1 MNGAGARSESGMH
14 RLELTER
21 RDMHRRV
28 WLAVAML
35 AAGASLLVA
44 ASFASASAGSSHAFK
59 KGGIWKYGVT
69 GASVQVDQQ
78 LAYVTTA
85 WWLEYATA
93 AKLYNYPDR
102 NGPAGAKLVPEV
114 ASKFTVS
121 GNGRV
126 YTFTIRKGFRFSDG
140 SAVTARNFKRAI
152 DRTANK
158 QLASPG
164 APFITDS
171 NGTNI
176 VGAKKVNDGKATS
189 VSGVRAKGNKL
200 TVRLTKAD
208 GTFMAKIT
216 MPFFQATSTK
226 LPLTKEVVNVNKTNM
241 PSAGPYYMTRN
252 DPDKLTQ
259 IRQNPFWKKG
269 PGRNRPRNLAG
280 LDVQWNLNEQTLFN
294 QTIANQID
302 EDPAMPAAEVQGV
315 AKKYGVNKTRF
326 WSKSQNCTGY
336 LPFNTSRSL
345 FKGNTS
351 LRQAINYVIDRKSFV
366 SQAGPYAG
374 NPWTHIFNPGV
385 PGWKNVSIYKQN
397 LSKARKLAKG
407 HFKTGKINLGYR
419 SSGTINPAQA
429 QIVRRDLIR
438 LGFKAGN
445 ITMKPFS
452 GADIYDAMGKRS
464 TDLDMG
470 TSMGWCSDYPD
481 PYDWI
486 NILLYGKSIQA
497 ENNVNYS
504 YFNSPK
510 WNRKMELAARLVG
523 PKRLAVYGNLDLSI
537 MKQAAPMAIER
548 TYNNRYVFSNRVNP
562 KSLVYQGIYQD
573 FSIPAM
579 ALK

>member
-1 MNGAGARSESGMH
+1 
-14 RLELTER
+14 
-21 RDMHRRV
+21 
-28 WLAVAML
+28 ML
-35 AAGASLLVA
+35 VAGASLLVA
-44 ASFASASAGSSHAFK
+44 ASFASASGGSSNAFK
-59 KGGIWKYGVT
+59 KGGIWRYGTT
-69 GASVQVDQQ
+69 GASTQVDPQ

-102 NGPAGAKLVPEV
+102 GGPAGSKLGPEV

-121 GNGRV
+121 RNGRR

-140 SAVTARNFKRAI
+140 SAVTARSFKRAI

-164 APFITDS
+164 AQFITDK

-176 VGAKKVNDGKATS
+176 VGALKVNNGQANS
-189 VSGVRAKGNKL
+189 VSGAVARGNKL
-200 TVRLTKAD
+200 IVSLTKAD

-216 MPFFQATSTK
+216 MPFFQATSSK
-226 LPLTKEVVNVNKTNM
+226 LPLNKEVVNVNSTNL

-259 IRQNPFWKKG
+259 IRQNKFWKKG
-269 PGRNRPRNLAG
+269 PGRKRPRNLKG
-280 LDVQWNLNEQTLFN
+280 LDVQWNLNEQTAFN
-294 QTIANQID
+294 QTIANQLD
-302 EDPAMPAAEVQGV
+302 EGPLPAAEVQGV

-326 WSKSQNCTGY
+326 WTKPINCTGY

-345 FKGNTS
+345 FAGNVS
-351 LRQAINYVIDRKSFV
+351 LRKAINYVVNRKDYV
-366 SQAGPYAG
+366 SQAGPFAG
-374 NPWTHIFNPGV
+374 QAWTHIFNPGV
-385 PGWKNVSIYKQN
+385 PGWRNVSIYKQN
-397 LSKARKLAKG
+397 VSQARKLAKG
-407 HFKTGKINLGYR
+407 HFKSGKINVGYR
-419 SSGTINPAQA
+419 SSGTINPAQG

-438 LGFKAGN
+438 LGFKANN
-445 ITMKPFS
+445 INMKPFS
-452 GADIYDAMGKRS
+452 GADIYDAMGKRN
-464 TDLDMG
+464 TDLDLG
-470 TSMGWCSDYPD
+470 VSMGWCSDYPD

-510 WNRKMELAARLVG
+510 WNKRMEAAARLVG
-523 PKRLAVYGNLDLSI
+523 PKRLRVYGQLDLDI

-548 TYNNRYVFSNRVNP
+548 TYNNRYIFSNRVNP
-562 KSLVYQGIYQD
+562 KSLIYQGIYQD
-573 FSIPAM
+573 WSIPAL

>member
-1 MNGAGARSESGMH
+1 
-14 RLELTER
+14 
-21 RDMHRRV
+21 MHRRL
-28 WLAVAML
+28 WLAVLML
-35 AAGASLLVA
+35 VAGASLLVA
-44 ASFASASAGSSHAFK
+44 ASFASASGGNAHAFK
-59 KGGIWKYGVT
+59 KGGIWRYGIT
-69 GASVQVDQQ
+69 GASTQVDPQ
-78 LAYVTTA
+78 LAYVTSA

-93 AKLYNYPDR
+93 AKLYNYPDKQ
-102 NGPAGAKLVPEV
+102 GPAGSKLVPEV

-121 GNGRV
+121 NNGRR
-126 YTFTIRKGFRFSDG
+126 YTFFIRPGFRFSDG
-140 SAVTARNFKRAI
+140 AKVTAANFKRAV
-152 DRTANK
+152 DRVANK
-158 QLASPG
+158 ALASPG
-164 APFITDS
+164 APFIVDP

-176 VGAKKVNDGKATS
+176 VGAKKVNDGQATS
-189 VSGVRAKGNKL
+189 VSGVIAKGNKL
-200 TVRLTKAD
+200 TISLTKPD
-208 GTFMAKIT
+208 GTFMSKIT
-216 MPFFQATSTK
+216 MPFFQATSLK
-226 LPLTKEVVNVNKTNM
+226 LPLSKEVVNVNKTNN

-252 DPDKLTQ
+252 DPDRLTQ
-259 IRQNPFWKKG
+259 LRQNPFYKTG
-269 PGRNRPRNLAG
+269 PGRTRPRNLAG

-302 EDPAMPAAEVQGV
+302 EDPVIPAAEVQGV
-315 AKKYGVNKTRF
+315 AGKYGVNKTRF
-326 WSKSQNCTGY
+326 WTKPINCTGY

-345 FKGNTS
+345 FKGNLG
-351 LRQAINYVIDRKSFV
+351 LRKAINYVINRKDYT

-374 NPWTHIFNPGV
+374 QPWTHIFNPGV

-397 LSKARKLAKG
+397 LTTAKKLAKG
-407 HFKTGKINLGYR
+407 HFKTGDINVGFR
-419 SSGTINPAQA
+419 SSGTVNPAQA

-438 LGFKAGN
+438 LGFNAGK

-452 GADIYDAMGKRS
+452 GADLYDAMGHRN

-470 TSMGWCSDYPD
+470 VSMGWCSDYPD

-504 YFNSPK
+504 YFNDPK
-510 WNRKMELAARLVG
+510 WNKKMEQAARLVG
-523 PKRLAVYGNLDLSI
+523 PKRLSVYGQLDLDI
-537 MKQAAPMAIER
+537 MNQAAPMAIER

>member
-1 MNGAGARSESGMH
+1 
-14 RLELTER
+14 
-21 RDMHRRV
+21 MHRRV

-44 ASFASASAGSSHAFK
+44 ASFASASAGNSHAFK
-59 KGGIWKYGVT
+59 KGGTWKYGVT

-93 AKLYNYPDR
+93 AKLYNYPDKA
-102 NGPAGAKLVPEV
+102 GPSGTKLIPEV

-121 GNGRV
+121 KGGRV

-140 SAVTARNFKRAI
+140 SAVTAKNFKRAI

-164 APFITDS
+164 APFITDV

-189 VSGVRAKGNKL
+189 VSGVTAKGNKL
-200 TVRLTKAD
+200 IIRLTKAD

-216 MPFFQATSTK
+216 MPFFQATSFK

-252 DPDKLTQ
+252 NPDRLTQ
-259 IRQNPFWKKG
+259 IRQNPYWKKG

-280 LDVQWNLNEQTLFN
+280 LDVRWNQNEQTLFN
-294 QTIANQID
+294 QTIANEID
-302 EDPAMPAAEVQGV
+302 EDPAMPAAEVAGV

-326 WSKSQNCTGY
+326 WSKPQNCTGY
-336 LPFNTSRSL
+336 LPMNTSRSL
-345 FKGNTS
+345 FAGNTA
-351 LRQAINYVIDRKSFV
+351 LRQAINYAIDRKSFV

-374 NPWTHIFNPGV
+374 NTWTHIFNPGV
-385 PGWKNVSIYKQN
+385 PGWKNVSIYKRS
-397 LSKARKLAKG
+397 LSKARTLAKG

-429 QIVRRDLIR
+429 QIVRRDLIQ
-438 LGFKAGN
+438 LGFKPNN

-452 GADIYDAMGKRS
+452 GADIYDAMGKRN
-464 TDLDMG
+464 TDIDVPMSRSVLRLPGPVRLD
-470 TSMGWCSDYPD
+470 
-481 PYDWI
+481 
-486 NILLYGKSIQA
+486 Q
-497 ENNVNYS
+497 
-504 YFNSPK
+504 
-510 WNRKMELAARLVG
+510 
-523 PKRLAVYGNLDLSI
+523 
-537 MKQAAPMAIER
+537 
-548 TYNNRYVFSNRVNP
+548 
-562 KSLVYQGIYQD
+562 
-573 FSIPAM
+573 
-579 ALK
+579 